1 MCKTEKEWDEMKTI
15 LKNGTVLTRDT
26 ANPMVCDGAV
36 LFENGII
43 LKVGKS
49 DDLCAENPEAACIDA
64 RGGIILPGFIN
75 AHHHIY
81 SAFARG
87 LSIPGAAPSD
97 FPGVLE
103 KVWWNI
109 DRHLMRPMTRA
120 SAYMTLIESIRSGV
134 TTVFDHHASF
144 GEIMG
149 SLDEIA
155 QVATELGI
163 RACLC
168 YEISDRDGMEKARES
183 VLENERFETFCK
195 NDHSGLLAAM
205 CGMHASF
212 TISEETMELARAHTQ
227 SGFHIHVCEGAYD
240 RDHCSATYHET
251 VVERLARHG
260 ILGEQTI
267 CGHCV
272 YLTENDRHTLAE
284 TGTAVVHNP
293 QSNMGNAVGVTDVL
307 KLVNAGITVGM
318 GTDGFT
324 SDILESVKTANVLI
338 KHMNAH
344 PSVGFNEV
352 MDMTFVNNAK
362 LADRHFGDTCGV
374 IRKGARADLIVSD
387 YHPMT
392 PLSGDNINGHITF
405 GMNGRNITTTIC
417 GGEVLMQDRVLTKV
431 DEEKIAYLCT
441 KQADAL
447 WKSLGV

>member
-1 MCKTEKEWDEMKTI
+1 MKTI
-15 LKNGTVLTRDT
+15 LKHGTVITRDPE
-26 ANPMVCDGAV
+26 NPMVPDGAV
-36 LFENGII
+36 LFAEGRI
-43 LKVGKS
+43 LEVGNS
-49 DDLCAENPEAACIDA
+49 EALCRKYPDAACIDA
-64 RGGIILPGFIN
+64 KGGIILPGFIN

-87 LSIPGAAPSD
+87 LAMPGKAAHD
-97 FPGVLE
+97 FPAVLE
-103 KVWWNI
+103 NIWWKI

-144 GEIMG
+144 GEIPN

-155 QVATELGI
+155 QVAVELGV

-168 YEISDRDGMEKARES
+168 YEISDRDGAEKARQS
-183 VLENERFETFCK
+183 VLENERFEHFCK
-195 NDHSGLLAAM
+195 QDTSGLLASM

-212 TISEETMELARAHTQ
+212 TISEETMAFARAHTQ
-227 SGFHIHVCEGAYD
+227 AGFHIHVCEGAYD

-251 VVERLARHG
+251 VIERLKRHG

-272 YLTENDRHTLAE
+272 YLTDRDRQLLRE

-293 QSNMGNAVGVTDVL
+293 QSNMGNAVGVTDVR
-307 KLVNAGITVGM
+307 KLMESGILVGM

-338 KHMNAH
+338 KHMNQD
-344 PSVGFNEV
+344 PSVGFGEV
-352 MDMTFVNNAK
+352 MDMTFGNNAV

-374 IRKGARADLIVSD
+374 IRAGARADLIVSD
-387 YHPMT
+387 YRPMT
-392 PLSGDNINGHITF
+392 PLTADNINGHITF
-405 GMNGRNITTTIC
+405 GMNGHNITTTIC
-417 GGEVLMQDRVLTKV
+417 GGRVLMQDRVLVGV
-431 DEEKIAYLCT
+431 DEEKIAHACRE
-441 KQADAL
+441 QADLL
-447 WKSLGV
+447 WKALGVPQ

>member
-1 MCKTEKEWDEMKTI
+1 MKTI
-15 LKNGTVLTRDT
+15 LKNGTVITRDPL
-26 ANPMVCDGAV
+26 NPMFQNGAV
-36 LFENGII
+36 LFEGGII
-43 LKVGKS
+43 LEVGTT
-49 DDLCAENPEAACIDA
+49 DALCAAYPDAVCIDA
-64 RGGIILPGFIN
+64 KGGIILPGFIN

-87 LSIPGAAPSD
+87 LAIPGAAPND
-97 FPGVLE
+97 FPDVLE
-103 KVWWNI
+103 KIWWNI

-144 GEIMG
+144 GDIPN

-155 QVATELGI
+155 ETATDLGI

-168 YEISDRDGMEKARES
+168 YEISDRDGAEKARQS
-183 VLENERFETFCK
+183 VLENERFENFCK
-195 NDHSGLLAAM
+195 QDTSRLLASM

-212 TISEETMELARAHTQ
+212 TISEETMEFARAHTQ

-251 VVERLARHG
+251 VIERLARHG

-272 YLTENDRHTLAE
+272 YLTDSDRQTLAE

-307 KLVNAGITVGM
+307 KLVNSGITVGM

-338 KHMNAH
+338 KHMNQN
-344 PSVGFNEV
+344 PSVGFGEV

-374 IRKGARADLIVSD
+374 IRPGARADLIVSD
-387 YHPMT
+387 YCPMT
-392 PLSGDNINGHITF
+392 TLTADNINGHITF

-417 GGEVLMQDRVLTKV
+417 GGRVLMQDRVLVGV
-431 DEEKIAYLCT
+431 DEEKIAYMCK

-447 WKSLGV
+447 WDALGVNQ